1 MELMPAAK
9 TGSKLKK
16 TIRNTGEKFKLHIKV
31 DAMPSYSHFSIRE
44 VEKLSKSNSSELQ
57 TSILDYYPKQ

>member
-1 MELMPAAK
+1 MPTAK

-16 TIRNTGEKFKLHIKV
+16 IIRTTDEKFKLHIKV

-57 TSILDYYPKQ
+57 TSILDYYLKQ